1 MPLELNAFDNNAMK
15 QKVTQIADTLLT
27 VYDRSAHHN
36 DQIMSN
42 RSTLLN
48 ELAYLEL
55 NSEDTFEEVTSFV
68 TITVS
73 ALKDNAKNTY
83 ICIRDYSINDRY
95 LKKFHKLSQ
104 NYRDQQL
111 LTSFKYPIQYHNSD
125 LVDMMN
131 QYSFGMRIASQKN
144 PQENYY
150 AITKEILTALTQSG
164 PLSEIIAVT
173 QKTDITDLSFGDH
186 ITDDMPLIK
195 QCLKDFLYDNGLGN
209 HVPNLHDLFTSL
221 LIFLILATV
230 SSTN

>member
-1 MPLELNAFDNNAMK
+1 MPLQLNAFNNNAMK
-15 QKVTQIADTLLT
+15 QKVTQIADALLA
-27 VYDRSAHHN
+27 VYDRSTHHN

-42 RSTLLN
+42 RSTLLD

-55 NSEDTFEEVTSFV
+55 NSEDTFEDITSFV

-73 ALKDNAKNTY
+73 ALKDDAKNTY
-83 ICIRDYSINDRY
+83 ICIRDYNVNDRY

-104 NYRDQQL
+104 TYRDQQL

-144 PQENYY
+144 SQENYY

-173 QKTDITDLSFGDH
+173 QKTDFTDPSFSDH

-195 QCLKDFLYDNGLGN
+195 QCLKELLYDNGLEN

-230 SSTN
+230 STN